1 MVRSDTPNA
10 DTPNGDHSNVRSAEG
25 HGTEECTREQS
36 LDLLSQTVIGRLIH
50 TDDAMP
56 AVTPSC
62 FTLDGLGEVV
72 IPLPASWRAEL
83 MDGEVVGFQADRFD
97 EQTLQGWTVLI
108 VGRSRLVTDPVTI
121 ADLDHRGPLQW
132 GHRPTRGYLS
142 IQSELVTGRRFGS

>member
-1 MVRSDTPNA
+1 MVRSDPSRDVPNR
-10 DTPNGDHSNVRSAEG
+10 RSADG
-25 HGTEECTREQS
+25 HGAEECTREQS
-36 LDLLSQTVIGRLIH
+36 LDLLRRTEIGRLIH

-72 IPLPASWRAEL
+72 IPLPAGWRVDV

-97 EQTLQGWTVLI
+97 EHTLLGWTVLI
-108 VGRSRLVTDPVTI
+108 VGRSHLVTDPVAV
-121 ADLDHRGPLQW
+121 ADLRHRGPRRW

-142 IQSELVTGRRFGS
+142 IHPELVTGRRFGS